1 VACAGARG
9 GRNAA
14 AAATEGGGDGDTF
27 ILKEGSENVREEGV
41 RIDSDAVQWEAR
53 EGGSDEK
60 KGREDG

>member
-1 VACAGARG
+1 MQERG
-9 GRNAA
+9 
-14 AAATEGGGDGDTF
+14 EGGALQLLRRRRGWGDGTF
-27 ILKEGSENVREEGV
+27 LLLKEGSENVREEGV